1 MVDHLKDLQE
11 IAHDFNPLGVISDEL
26 TEKIDSRVRLR
37 ELRTSLP
44 VLQLMSG
51 EAIRELRERHGL
63 SQAMLA
69 AYIGLSPATVVKW
82 ERRRKSQM
90 ALRCACLTSLIER
103 VLRYC
108 VNHFLRPQDNVA

>member
-1 MVDHLKDLQE
+1 M
-11 IAHDFNPLGVISDEL
+11 ISDEL
-26 TEKIDSRVRLR
+26 TEKSIHVSDYVSCVP
-37 ELRTSLP
+37 LP

-82 ERRRKSQM
+82 EREEKKPNGA
-90 ALRCACLTSLIER
+90 ALRLLNLIDRKGLE
-103 VLRYC
+103 VLR
-108 VNHFLRPQDNVA
+108 

>member
-82 ERRRKSQM
+82 EREEKKPNGA
-90 ALRCACLTSLIER
+90 ALRLLNLIDRKGLE
-103 VLRYC
+103 VLR
-108 VNHFLRPQDNVA
+108 

>member
-1 MVDHLKDLQE
+1 MVDYLKDLQE

-82 ERRRKSQM
+82 EREEKKPNGA
-90 ALRCACLTSLIER
+90 ALRLLNLIDRKGLE
-103 VLRYC
+103 VLR
-108 VNHFLRPQDNVA
+108 

>member
-26 TEKIDSRVRLR
+26 TEKIDSRARLR

-82 ERRRKSQM
+82 EREEKKPNGA
-90 ALRCACLTSLIER
+90 ALRLLNLIDRKGLE
-103 VLRYC
+103 VLR
-108 VNHFLRPQDNVA
+108 

>member
-26 TEKIDSRVRLR
+26 TEKIDSRVSLR

-51 EAIRELRERHGL
+51 EAIRQLRERHGL

-82 ERRRKSQM
+82 AREEKKPNGA
-90 ALRCACLTSLIER
+90 ALRLLNLIDRKGLE
-103 VLRYC
+103 VLR
-108 VNHFLRPQDNVA
+108 